1 MTFYYDAKIR
11 PWSQQLESMVESTRR
26 TREKFKS
33 NWYQYPRHHTFI
45 FVPGPNRADTIPIT
59 VLFLWR
65 FRNRKKSKI
74 VCTRQHHNRSGACR
88 KHPHMLLFWGDE
100 LNDTNDVSFVFLTE
114 NYLNWVDDFCWCS
127 VGFLYFFQ
135 KRPLE
140 DCAGVLLV
148 MRA

>member
-1 MTFYYDAKIR
+1 M
-11 PWSQQLESMVESTRR
+11 ESMVESTRR
-26 TREKFKS
+26 TREKLKS

-45 FVPGPNRADTIPIT
+45 FVPGLNRADTIPST
-59 VLFLWR
+59 GLFLWR

-74 VCTRQHHNRSGACR
+74 VCTRQHHNRSGACMN
-88 KHPHMLLFWGDE
+88 PCMLLFWGDE
-100 LNDTNDVSFVFLTE
+100 FNDTNDVSFVFFPENHLT
-114 NYLNWVDDFCWCS
+114 WVDAFCWCS

-140 DCAGVLLV
+140 VCVNVLLV